1 MTKKRDSRGTLR
13 DYKREYERW
22 GASEEAKK
30 DRAARNTARRR
41 ALRSGRVHKGD
52 NKDVDHVRGLADGG
66 DNSSSNTR
74 VLDRSKNRG
83 RRQASRKRGSRRNKE
98 SWGK

>member
-13 DYKREYERW
+13 DYGREYQKYQS
-22 GASEEAKK
+22 SEEAKK

-66 DNSSSNTR
+66 DNSSSNIR